1 MSLLGIP
8 PTFPRIFYNKNF
20 YNFFFFFFN
29 FPVDHHKLFVKAQ
42 YVNDRYKSFLIII
55 IFHKIVIIIYVSSTG
70 ST

>member
-20 YNFFFFFFN
+20 YNFFFSSFLISQSIITN
-29 FPVDHHKLFVKAQ
+29 FLLKRSI
-42 YVNDRYKSFLIII
+42 YRYKSFLITI